1 MESILAN
8 AIELFIRYQ
17 VAKLTNENI
26 DIQEF
31 VYSEQQKRADFVDE
45 RNLPNNEK
53 IDIESILEDLATVQ
67 KTTSEYKQ
75 RPWERDIVLRV
86 QRMGAFTTSASTHLY
101 KSRVKLKELPVN
113 HRRNQSVHRNTNVKS
128 RQENRSECDHVFHK
142 ELYGNRVMKKYTK
155 RKQST
160 LYGEEKEGRVQV
172 NIRYSGVRHNR
183 GISASQ
189 DNDEAGRKRG

>member
-8 AIELFIRYQ
+8 AIELFMRYQ

-67 KTTSEYKQ
+67 KTTSEYEQ
-75 RPWERDIVLRV
+75 RPWERVIALRV
-86 QRMGAFTTSASTHLY
+86 QRMGPFTTSASTH
-101 KSRVKLKELPVN
+101 
-113 HRRNQSVHRNTNVKS
+113 
-128 RQENRSECDHVFHK
+128 
-142 ELYGNRVMKKYTK
+142 
-155 RKQST
+155 
-160 LYGEEKEGRVQV
+160 
-172 NIRYSGVRHNR
+172 
-183 GISASQ
+183 
-189 DNDEAGRKRG
+189 

>member
-8 AIELFIRYQ
+8 AIELFMRYQ

-53 IDIESILEDLATVQ
+53 IDIESILEDLMTVQ
-67 KTTSEYKQ
+67 KMTSEYEQ
-75 RPWERDIVLRV
+75 RPRERDIVLRV

-113 HRRNQSVHRNTNVKS
+113 HRKNQSVHRNTNVKS

-142 ELYGNRVMKKYTK
+142 ELYGNRVMRKYTK
-155 RKQST
+155 
-160 LYGEEKEGRVQV
+160 
-172 NIRYSGVRHNR
+172 
-183 GISASQ
+183 
-189 DNDEAGRKRG
+189 D

>member
-1 MESILAN
+1 MELILAN
-8 AIELFIRYQ
+8 AIELFTRYQ

-53 IDIESILEDLATVQ
+53 IDIESILEDLVTVQ
-67 KTTSEYKQ
+67 KMTSEYEQ

-101 KSRVKLKELPVN
+101 KSRVKMKE
-113 HRRNQSVHRNTNVKS
+113 RT
-128 RQENRSECDHVFHK
+128 C
-142 ELYGNRVMKKYTK
+142 
-155 RKQST
+155 
-160 LYGEEKEGRVQV
+160 EKGGGRTC
-172 NIRYSGVRHNR
+172 RER
-183 GISASQ
+183 A
-189 DNDEAGRKRG
+189 